1 MEFSYSI
8 GVSCF
13 RNVAERKN
21 EKMDNE
27 HMNDFDDEEFDLDSD
42 EAEYLE
48 MIEAWEDDEDDGEES
63 IPELYFSRPDPYAKR
78 DPLPDG
84 QRCRNYRVDADGHI
98 VVNNPS
104 AWWIPE
110 MKIIEEIDGTIYTV
124 TGSYEG
130 TEMLD
135 QKLSRIVL
143 HNLEDF

>member
-1 MEFSYSI
+1 ME
-8 GVSCF
+8 
-13 RNVAERKN
+13 
-21 EKMDNE
+21 NE
-27 HMNDFDDEEFDLDSD
+27 HMTDFEDEEFDLDSD

-48 MIEAWEDDEDDGEES
+48 MIESWEDDKDDGNDS

-78 DPLPDG
+78 EPRQDDQP
-84 QRCRNYRVDADGHI
+84 RRNYRIDEQGRI
-98 VVNNPS
+98 VVRNPS

-110 MKIIEEIDGTIYTV
+110 MKLMEEIDGTVYTV

-135 QKLSRIVL
+135 QKLSRIML

>member
-1 MEFSYSI
+1 
-8 GVSCF
+8 
-13 RNVAERKN
+13 
-21 EKMDNE
+21 
-27 HMNDFDDEEFDLDSD
+27 MNDFDDEEFDLDSD

-48 MIEAWEDDEDDGEES
+48 MIDSWEDDEDDGDES

-78 DPLPDG
+78 APLSDG
-84 QRCRNYRVDADGHI
+84 QSRYNYRIDEHGCI
-98 VVNNPS
+98 VVRNLD

-110 MKIIEEIDGTIYTV
+110 MKIMEEIDGTIYTV

-135 QKLSRIVL
+135 QKLSRIML

>member
-1 MEFSYSI
+1 MIDYEIEEDGIDCVDEGFDEME
-8 GVSCF
+8 
-13 RNVAERKN
+13 R
-21 EKMDNE
+21 
-27 HMNDFDDEEFDLDSD
+27 
-42 EAEYLE
+42 
-48 MIEAWEDDEDDGEES
+48 AWEDDEDNGDGS

-78 DPLPDG
+78 DPLSDG
-84 QRCRNYRVDADGHI
+84 QRRYNYRIDEQGRI
-98 VVNNPS
+98 VVRNLD

-110 MKIIEEIDGTIYTV
+110 MKILEEIDGTIYTV

>member
-1 MEFSYSI
+1 
-8 GVSCF
+8 
-13 RNVAERKN
+13 
-21 EKMDNE
+21 MDNE

-48 MIEAWEDDEDDGEES
+48 MIESWEDDKDDGNDS

-78 DPLPDG
+78 DPLSDG
-84 QRCRNYRVDADGHI
+84 QRRYNYRIDEQGCI
-98 VVNNPS
+98 VVRNLD

-135 QKLSRIVL
+135 QKLTRIML
-143 HNLEDF
+143 HNLEDSE

>member
-1 MEFSYSI
+1 MAAVA
-8 GVSCF
+8 VSCF

-48 MIEAWEDDEDDGEES
+48 MIESWEDDEDDGDGS

-78 DPLPDG
+78 DPLSDG
-84 QRCRNYRVDADGHI
+84 QRRYNYRIDEQGRI
-98 VVNNPS
+98 VVRNLD

-110 MKIIEEIDGTIYTV
+110 MKIMEEIDGTIYTV

-130 TEMLD
+130 MEMLD
-135 QKLSRIVL
+135 QKLSRIML